1 MKITMDTN
9 VLISATFW
17 YGDYNKIIEKV
28 ENNDIALVLSKEI
41 IEEFARVLNYKSIQE
56 KIKNKNLEMKRTVE
70 KIISISK
77 IVEPLEKI
85 NIIKEDPD
93 DNKILECAKSG
104 KVDFI
109 VSSDNHLLKLK
120 EFENIKIITPTTF
133 IDIINKNK

>member
-1 MKITMDTN
+1 
-9 VLISATFW
+9 
-17 YGDYNKIIEKV
+17 
-28 ENNDIALVLSKEI
+28 
-41 IEEFARVLNYKSIQE
+41 
-56 KIKNKNLEMKRTVE
+56 MKRTVE